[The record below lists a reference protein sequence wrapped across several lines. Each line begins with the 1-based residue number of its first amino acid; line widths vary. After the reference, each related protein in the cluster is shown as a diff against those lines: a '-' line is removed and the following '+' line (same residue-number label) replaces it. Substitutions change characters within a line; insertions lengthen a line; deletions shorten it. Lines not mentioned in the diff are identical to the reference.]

1 MNIFFIKCMRFYVLD
16 KSSDK
21 CVFIVLNYEK
31 MSRTLCEPMSVEAT
45 SANNCVPLKISLQS
59 CGKAS
64 NFDKRTIVS
73 ITQVIFSKK
82 LYTNYTSNT
91 YIIDP

>member
-1 MNIFFIKCMRFYVLD
+1 MNIFFMKCMRFYVLD
-16 KSSDK
+16 KSSDR

-31 MSRTLCEPMSVEAT
+31 MSRALREPMSVEAT
-45 SANNCVPLKISLQS
+45 SAYNCVPLKISLQS

-73 ITQVIFSKK
+73 ITQVRGAFK
-82 LYTNYTSNT
+82 NYLA
-91 YIIDP
+91 DFVR

>member
-1 MNIFFIKCMRFYVLD
+1 MYLTKVTMNMFSLSWIM
-16 KSSDK
+16 
-21 CVFIVLNYEK
+21 K